1 MSTTI
6 ISHTL
11 DLALRLVDT
20 TTGRVVVGQDIT
32 LLYDGKRVGHM
43 DKGGH
48 LILTGRGR
56 NDFTLTVRAPGYEP
70 RTVPIRYEAL
80 EPHMPYLELQLIPS
94 PDYYSPVPCL
104 TLSGNLPTLKALS
117 AVKAGDSACLI
128 REFDPRKRLLTLFN
142 PHKLELDRTHYA
154 LVNPDEETFEPFQV
168 LRRLSDRQFKIDR
181 VLETQFG
188 NYFPICP
195 VVFGRVDPD
204 GGYCLR
210 VRDDSSQQRWLL
222 RLECGAD
229 VVQFKTVDF
238 RKPDSLTLGQPAPC
252 SK

>member
-1 MSTTI
+1 MSTL

-11 DLALRLVDT
+11 DLAVRLVDT

-56 NDFTLTVRAPGYEP
+56 KDFTLTVRAPGYDP
-70 RTVPIRYEAL
+70 QVLPIRYEEL
-80 EPHMPYLELQLIPS
+80 DPHLPQLELQLIPS
-94 PDYYSPVPCL
+94 LNYYTPVPCL
-104 TLSGNLPTLKALS
+104 TLSGSLPGLKALS

-128 REFDPRKRLLTLFN
+128 REFDPRKRVLTLFN

-168 LRRLSDRQFKIDR
+168 VRRLSDQQFKIDR

-195 VVFGRVDPD
+195 IVFGRVDAE

-210 VRDDSSQQRWLL
+210 VRDNSSQQRWLI
-222 RLECGAD
+222 RLVDQADGAG
-229 VVQFKTVDF
+229 FNTVDF
-238 RKPDSLTLGQPAPC
+238 RKPDSLTLGLPAPC